1 MILLITLVFRFQGAG
16 FLFGTGTD
24 DGFIAHLTRRYLL
37 TIALSVVAILLS
49 LWHGNFG
56 LLLCIGLTLMYL
68 LPSCAPVFNRP
79 P

>member
-49 LWHGNFG
+49 LARQFWTAALHWPYPHVPASFLRAGF
-56 LLLCIGLTLMYL
+56 
-68 LPSCAPVFNRP
+68 
-79 P
+79 